1 MFCLGCGTELKKAVS
16 WHSLFAKEEG
26 PKLCQECLEKLEMIT
41 GEVCRLCSRPL
52 GQNPYQQNGMC
63 LDCLRW
69 EENEVWSGVL
79 DRNISVLMYNEYCK
93 ELVALFK
100 YRGDYAVAAA
110 FASLLKDKLQTLTYD
125 LIVPVPLS
133 PERLYERGFNQS
145 EALILSLRK
154 EPAHHLA
161 RKHSEKQSKKSR
173 HDRIHLPQVFQI
185 TQQTNLSG
193 KQIVLIDDI
202 YTTGST
208 LRHAAILLKEAGA
221 KTVTSLT
228 VARG

>member
-1 MFCLGCGTELKKAVS
+1 MFCLGCGAELKKAVS
-16 WHSLFAKEEG
+16 WHSLFAKEEDSV
-26 PKLCQECLEKLEMIT
+26 LCHECLEKLEMIT
-41 GEVCRLCSRPL
+41 GEVCRLCSRPI
-52 GQNPYQQNGMC
+52 GQNRYQQDGMC

-79 DRNISVLMYNEYCK
+79 DRNISVLMYNDYCK
-93 ELVALFK
+93 ELIALFK

-110 FASLLKDKLQTLTYD
+110 FASLLKHKLQTLTYD

-145 EALILSLRK
+145 EALILSLGK
-154 EPAHHLA
+154 EPFHLLS

-173 HDRIHLPQVFQI
+173 HDRIHLPQVFQL

-208 LRHAAILLKEAGA
+208 LRHAAVLLKEAGA

>member
-26 PKLCQECLEKLEMIT
+26 PVLCQECLEKLEMIT
-41 GEVCRLCSRPL
+41 GEVCGLCSRPL
-52 GQNPYQQNGMC
+52 GQNRYQQDGIC

-69 EENEVWSGVL
+69 EENEAWSGVL
-79 DRNISVLMYNEYCK
+79 DRNISVLMYNDYCK
-93 ELVALFK
+93 ELIALFK

-110 FASLLKDKLQTLTYD
+110 FASLLKHKLQTLTYD

-145 EALILSLRK
+145 EALILSLGK
-154 EPAHHLA
+154 EPAHLLS

-173 HDRIHLPQVFQI
+173 HDRIHLPQVFQL

>member
-1 MFCLGCGTELKKAVS
+1 MKKLVS
-16 WHSLFAKEEG
+16 WQSLFAKEEG
-26 PKLCQECLEKLEMIT
+26 PVLCQDCLAKLDYIT
-41 GEVCRLCSRPL
+41 GDMCKLCSRPL
-52 GQNPYQQNGMC
+52 EQTSYHQDGTC

-69 EENEVWSGVL
+69 EENAAWSGVL
-79 DRNISVLMYNEYCK
+79 DLNISVLIYNDYCK

-100 YRGDYAVAAA
+100 YRGDYAVSAA
-110 FASLLKDKLQTLTYD
+110 FASLLKPKLQTLTYD
-125 LIVPVPLS
+125 LVVPVPLS
-133 PERLYERGFNQS
+133 PERLYERAFNQS
-145 EALILSLRK
+145 EALILSLGK
-154 EPAHHLA
+154 EPTHLLT

-173 HDRIHLPQVFQI
+173 HDRIHLPQVFQMI
-185 TQQTNLSG
+185 EQTNLSG